1 MYRKTTIIK
10 NIIPALLVAMVG
22 LLPCGCTAE
31 QDPLAEYPVQGEDV
45 VPGIAVEI
53 AAHDYKIST
62 RADGDG
68 EDPAQPGEGEGEGDG
83 EDTPAEDKID
93 YTEFDIDKLTP
104 YKLEFNENSILQI
117 SQKTRSQDP
126 FLTAEDTYDFAY
138 IPDTY
143 PDDAW
148 SQEAI
153 YNFRP
158 YDADEPLKWNKISEK
173 GTFFGGYA
181 LYGMYFP
188 IENKLRQ
195 KMGEEGRPI
204 YSVMED
210 QSTRENLIKSDI
222 LGACHITSYLFTKLR
237 FRLFHLMTYV
247 RIRLFVPVYKDEL
260 NTGYRNGA
268 LQYATLN
275 NVTPDFAIDWNAVR
289 SSDNQGPLVTALSGN
304 GTIKMYQHPL
314 EGDATEYPKTEIRY
328 KDYIPDE
335 YFDQGLGDDEYD
347 EVRVYDFSVIIP
359 IQQAVED
366 ENGNQ
371 QPLAG
376 TDFLSFYF
384 RSNSGAT
391 TRYNFNQALR
401 NPNTDGDIA
410 LNQGVYQFLQL
421 YIPRVGNKVVYVG
434 AKVSNWDQ
442 MGTEMLLTPEEE

>member
-1 MYRKTTIIK
+1 MIIIK
-10 NIIPALLVAMVG
+10 NVIPVLLVTMVG

-62 RADGDG
+62 RSDEDWEDPTQSG
-68 EDPAQPGEGEGEGDG
+68 EDDG
-83 EDTPAEDKID
+83 VEID

-104 YKLEFNENSILQI
+104 YKMKFNANSIIQI
-117 SQKTRSQDP
+117 SQKTRTQDP
-126 FLTAEDTYDFAY
+126 FLTEEETYDFAY

-148 SQEAI
+148 SQEAV

-158 YDADEPLKWNKISEK
+158 YEADEPLKWNKISEN
-173 GTFFGGYA
+173 GSWSGGFA

-195 KMGEEGRPI
+195 KTGEEGRPI

-222 LGACHITSYLFTKLR
+222 LGAFHKTSYLFSKLR

-247 RIRLFVPVYKDEL
+247 RIRLFVPVYRDDL

-275 NVTPDFAIDWNAVR
+275 NVTPDFAIDWNASR
-289 SSDNQGPLVTALSGN
+289 SADTQGPLVSALEGN
-304 GTIKMYQHPL
+304 GNIKMYLHPL
-314 EGDATEYPKTEIRY
+314 AENATEYPKTEIRY
-328 KDYIPDE
+328 TDYIPDE
-335 YFDQGLGDDEYD
+335 YFDQGLEKGVEYD

-359 IQQAVED
+359 VQKGMFNED
-366 ENGNQ
+366 
-371 QPLAG
+371 G
-376 TDFLSFYF
+376 TQGPFAESDFLSFYF
-384 RSNSGAT
+384 RSNSGAIV
-391 TRYNFNQALR
+391 RYNFKQSQRKPDPDNK
-401 NPNTDGDIA
+401 NNIG

-421 YIPRVGNKVVYVG
+421 YVPRVGNEVVYVG